1 MDYDKYLKLQSFLE
15 WFYEFHP
22 QFFDGIL
29 PEQKKLLQ
37 DTFLYDAPDEGYPK
51 SLQDFYDETI
61 GCKPALQ
68 HDILAAESLCKAGVE
83 SLFDDFTALNLRR
96 SVIGSVFFSS
106 YLSVLS
112 DEITFCISISISVML
127 KFLPKL

>member
-22 QFFDGIL
+22 QFFDDIL

-68 HDILAAESLCKAGVE
+68 HDMLMAVDSLCKIAGAE
-83 SLFDDFTALNLRR
+83 NLLDD
-96 SVIGSVFFSS
+96 
-106 YLSVLS
+106 
-112 DEITFCISISISVML
+112 D
-127 KFLPKL
+127 